1 MGAYNLRKSAELRAL
16 YRAAGAVYD
25 SPTDRAALDTLK
37 SWHPDERIARGSSHT
52 RTRKAHLFCPGGG
65 CEAAGKPGHEDCST
79 GCGTH
84 SAHHCGGR
92 RFAAITRISFCK
104 DDNTFK
110 IAQGEKR
117 QRRIDERG
125 W

>member
-1 MGAYNLRKSAELRAL
+1 MGAYNLRKSAELRAQ

-37 SWHPDERIARGSSHT
+37 SWHPDERIARGSPRTKT
-52 RTRKAHLFCPGGG
+52 RHAHHFCGGG
-65 CEAAGKPGHEDCST
+65 CDRPGTKNHEDHQR

-92 RFAAITRISFCK
+92 RFAATTRISFCK
-104 DDNTFK
+104 DDNTLR

-117 QRRIDERG
+117 QARIRERG